1 MKQAIIFII
10 TLFTF
15 SNSIFAASKSD
26 DATFN
31 FSSVEQLEYNS
42 SNSSNLLQIKVN
54 KTFNSNDENEKD
66 LFGWICFAKL
76 VSRTVQEGV
85 DGNLYVTETYQVN
98 CYYFDLSAYQLQ
110 PY

>member
-42 SNSSNLLQIKVN
+42 SSSSELLQNKAN
-54 KTFNSNDENEKD
+54 KTFNSLDEKD
-66 LFGWICFAKL
+66 MFGWICFARL
-76 VSRTVQEGV
+76 VDRKVERGV
-85 DGNLYVTETYQVN
+85 DGNYYVTETYQVN
-98 CYYFDLSAYQLQ
+98 CYYFDLSAYELS